1 MKTPWIKWFPSDFL
15 NGVADLSP
23 NEIAVYTI
31 ILNRI
36 FDEDGPIKNDPAIIS
51 RRCNMRPSQ
60 AAKSIKC
67 LIENGKLIDA
77 DGLLDNER
85 AKKEVESRR
94 KVSVKQ
100 TINIT
105 SRWRKEAE
113 KANEIKE
120 TAIPPN
126 VSGNTKPI
134 PTRSYKLEPELESKN
149 KKESILIKFN
159 AFWNVYPRK
168 VGKKKAEDAYK
179 IALRKTTLEIIF
191 VAAERY
197 RDVTTDIKFCKHPA
211 TWLNGECWNDV
222 IEHIQPAEKTS
233 ASKMKDAFAD
243 LRSEAR
249 EIEQIN
255 NLEFLK

>member
-149 KKESILIKFN
+149 KKESILIKFD
-159 AFWNVYPRK
+159 AFWDVYPRK

-179 IALRKTTLEIIF
+179 VALKKVHTSEVL
-191 VAAERY
+191 AAAAMQY
-197 RDVTTDIKFCKHPA
+197 SMVTTDIKFCKHPA

-222 IEHIQPAEKTS
+222 IDHVQPEASTPG
-233 ASKMKDAFAD
+233 SKMKKAFDD
-243 LRSEAR
+243 LKDENARRSNIVEL
-249 EIEQIN
+249 N
-255 NLEFLK
+255 P

>member
-149 KKESILIKFN
+149 KKESILIKFD
-159 AFWNVYPRK
+159 AFWDIYPRK

-179 IALRKTTLEIIF
+179 AALNKTTHKIIF
-191 VAAERY
+191 DAVNAY
-197 RDVTTDIKFCKHPA
+197 IGVVDLTYCKHPA

-222 IEHIQPAEKTS
+222 IDHVQPEAPTPG
-233 ASKMKDAFAD
+233 SKMKKAFDD
-243 LRSEAR
+243 LKDQNAR
-249 EIEQIN
+249 RGNVVE
-255 NLEFLK
+255 LKP